1 MSTFCRAIL
10 RDKLYSNG
18 INLPDEIVNYL
29 ATNVR
34 TNVRELEGVMISL
47 VAQSSLNKKAITIEL
62 TQQILDRF
70 LRNSVKE
77 VSVEYIINIVCDYFN
92 IPLEQLALNT
102 RKRQVVEARQIA
114 RFLAKKYSNASLAA
128 IGKQCGNKDHATV
141 HHACK
146 TVTDRLD
153 TDKQFKVMMADLEKK
168 ISM

>member
-1 MSTFCRAIL
+1 MSRFKWGLTADLQTPDVATRAAIL

-92 IPLEQLALNT
+92 IPLEQLALHT
-102 RKRQVVEARQIA
+102 GLSSPVV
-114 RFLAKKYSNASLAA
+114 
-128 IGKQCGNKDHATV
+128 G
-141 HHACK
+141 
-146 TVTDRLD
+146 
-153 TDKQFKVMMADLEKK
+153 MMACTVVF
-168 ISM
+168 I